1 MASDPEFVRPETGP
15 IVLRE
20 VDVGSKSR
28 FCLLAAVL
36 GFLLAR
42 AGPVYGSGFA
52 LYEAGARSSALAG
65 AVVARADDLSAIFYN
80 PAGLVQLPKIQ
91 IMCGFTTFI
100 PRVEIVT
107 HLGPIATPNL
117 MESSVSF
124 APHFFASYQVA
135 ERVWLGLGLNSPF
148 GLGIQ
153 YNRNWPGRF
162 NVTKATIQTLN
173 LNPTLAVKVTDYLSV
188 GAGLDIMYFN
198 FKMQREL
205 PIPLLG
211 PQDLDLHGDSWGLG
225 FNFGLLLKPQDYLS
239 LGLSYRSQ
247 VRQQIRGTARFRPF
261 SALDGDAS
269 GSIILPDMIC
279 AGIMVR
285 PWEKWSVEGGGM
297 WTHWELF
304 RQLDVK
310 FSNPLGT
317 LSEPKSWH
325 NTWRGQ
331 LGVEYKAFSW
341 LDLRAGYAFENE
353 PMPDRY
359 ADYLVPSTDSRHNF
373 SFGTGF
379 LWRAVSLD
387 LAYIMV
393 LMMDHSVNNSRATGV
408 LPSDYQGRLSH
419 VVVMSLGYKL

>member
-1 MASDPEFVRPETGP
+1 VACDPVFVRPEYRSYRF
-15 IVLRE
+15 RE
-20 VDVGSKSR
+20 VGVGRKSR
-28 FCLLAAVL
+28 YCLLVAVL
-36 GFLLAR
+36 GWLLAR

-52 LYEAGARSSALAG
+52 LYEAGARGSALAG

-107 HLGPIATPNL
+107 HLGPVATPNL

-153 YNRNWPGRF
+153 YNRNWPG
-162 NVTKATIQTLN
+162 NINIIKASVQTMN
-173 LNPTLAVKVTDYLSV
+173 LNPTLAVKITDYLSA

-205 PIPLLG
+205 PIPLIG
-211 PQDLDLHGDSWGLG
+211 PQALDLSGDSWGLG
-225 FNFGLLLKPQDYLS
+225 FNFGLLLKPLDYLS

-261 SALDGDAS
+261 NTLDGDAS

-285 PWEKWSVEGGGM
+285 PWEKFSVEGGII

-317 LSEPKSWH
+317 LSEPKDWH

-331 LGVEYKAFSW
+331 LGVEYKALSW

-359 ADYLVPSTDSRHNF
+359 ADYLVPSTDNRHNF
-373 SFGTGF
+373 SVGTGF
-379 LWRAVSLD
+379 HWRAMTLD
-387 LAYIMV
+387 LAYVMV
-393 LMMDHSVNNSRATGV
+393 LMMDRTVNNSRTTGV
-408 LPSDYQGRLSH
+408 VPSDFQGRLSH
-419 VVVMSLGYKL
+419 VVVMSLAYKF